1 MKRGLFV
8 MLLTLSTS
16 LIAATAP
23 ALADGSLTIKNA
35 TVAQPV
41 TVEVRA
47 GATVADSVPLGN
59 AVLNK
64 GESVT
69 LDPTNLQF
77 FWRRQ
82 VDPSKGDSQWTD
94 WERVDPRS
102 GNQSVQF

>member
-8 MLLTLSTS
+8 MLLGLSTS
-16 LIAATAP
+16 LIATVAP
-23 ALADGSLTIKNA
+23 ALADGSLTIKNV
-35 TVAQPV
+35 TVAQAV
-41 TVEVRA
+41 GVEVRA
-47 GATVADSVPLGN
+47 GSTAADSVPL
-59 AVLNK
+59 AHLVLNK

-82 VDPSKGDSQWTD
+82 DPSKGDGQWTD